1 MRYQALRWTGRGI
14 RSNPGE
20 PVDKTTLTTLTVTS
34 RVPDAL
40 AAKYRAE
47 GWWDDRGLADGL
59 EAGAQRKP
67 DALAVA
73 DNDHELSYAELVAR
87 VNGAV
92 AELAER
98 GVGTN
103 TGVVLVT
110 GNTVDAVVAYHAL
123 LRVGATVVALDRRSG
138 ASDVRLA
145 LEMLGDAA
153 LVVVPSSEHDRLA
166 TDIGDH
172 AVTLLEA
179 LADTDRREDARWTEP
194 DRDEPRVILFTSGT
208 TRQPKGVVHS
218 LNTVT
223 AGSNNMARI
232 TGADEHDVLFLV
244 SPAMSSAGVTQMHL
258 FADRHAALVLEDR
271 FEPVASLERL
281 NAAGATL
288 LGGAPVIAERLLRAA
303 EASPQRR
310 IALRTLA
317 LGGAM
322 LPRPLLEQATDAFGI
337 EIARVYGSSEASCAT
352 GSVPEDDREHRL
364 ADDGVL
370 MPGTEVRI
378 GSANSPQEGL
388 LRGPCVMLGY
398 VDPDDDAA
406 AFEDGWFRTGDLVE
420 VHDGRLTVVGRLKE
434 VVNRN
439 GLKISLT
446 EIDAALAAMPGSRRV
461 RVLRRARSRHRRA
474 ARTRGPPRAGRPRD
488 ARRRRGASRRRRHRA
503 SEAAGTAG
511 DLGRTAPPHAFRKGG
526 AITAGDGGSRQAVG
540 GGRAP
545 HESDGLTRSRLNARS
560 SRSGG
565 RVSSRG
571 CSPPTP
577 GATPAPRTV
586 RCSTGSP
593 AGSGRLPS
601 RG

>member
-1 MRYQALRWTGRGI
+1 
-14 RSNPGE
+14 
-20 PVDKTTLTTLTVTS
+20 
-34 RVPDAL
+34 
-40 AAKYRAE
+40 
-47 GWWDDRGLADGL
+47 
-59 EAGAQRKP
+59 
-67 DALAVA
+67 
-73 DNDHELSYAELVAR
+73 
-87 VNGAV
+87 
-92 AELAER
+92 
-98 GVGTN
+98 
-103 TGVVLVT
+103 
-110 GNTVDAVVAYHAL
+110 
-123 LRVGATVVALDRRSG
+123 
-138 ASDVRLA
+138 
-145 LEMLGDAA
+145 
-153 LVVVPSSEHDRLA
+153 
-166 TDIGDH
+166 
-172 AVTLLEA
+172 
-179 LADTDRREDARWTEP
+179 
-194 DRDEPRVILFTSGT
+194 
-208 TRQPKGVVHS
+208 
-218 LNTVT
+218 
-223 AGSNNMARI
+223 
-232 TGADEHDVLFLV
+232 
-244 SPAMSSAGVTQMHL
+244 
-258 FADRHAALVLEDR
+258 
-271 FEPVASLERL
+271 
-281 NAAGATL
+281 
-288 LGGAPVIAERLLRAA
+288 
-303 EASPQRR
+303 
-310 IALRTLA
+310 
-317 LGGAM
+317 M

-420 VHDGRLTVVGRLKE
+420 VHDGRLAVVGRLKE

-446 EIDAALAAMPGSRRV
+446 EIDAALAAMPDLDEYACFAAPDPDTGERLALAV
-461 RVLRRARSRHRRA
+461 RPAPGA
-474 ARTRGPPRAGRPRD
+474 ARD
-488 ARRRRGASRRRRHRA
+488 ARRRRGASRRRRHRVP
-503 SEAAGTAG
+503 EAAGTAG

>member
-1 MRYQALRWTGRGI
+1 M
-14 RSNPGE
+14 
-20 PVDKTTLTTLTVTS
+20 
-34 RVPDAL
+34 
-40 AAKYRAE
+40 
-47 GWWDDRGLADGL
+47 
-59 EAGAQRKP
+59 
-67 DALAVA
+67 
-73 DNDHELSYAELVAR
+73 LVA
-87 VNGAV
+87 
-92 AELAER
+92 
-98 GVGTN
+98 
-103 TGVVLVT
+103 

-123 LRVGATVVALDRRSG
+123 LRVGATVVALDRRVG

-145 LEMLGDAA
+145 LEMLGAAA

-166 TDIGDH
+166 GEIGDH
-172 AVTLLEA
+172 AVTLLET
-179 LADTDRREDARWTEP
+179 LTDTDQREDARWTEP

-271 FEPVASLERL
+271 FEPVASLARL
-281 NAAGATL
+281 NAAGATV

-303 EASPQRR
+303 EASPRR
-310 IALRTLA
+310 HIALRALA

-337 EIARVYGSSEASCAT
+337 EIARVYGSSEASSAT

-420 VHDGRLTVVGRLKE
+420 VHDGRLAVVGRLKE

-446 EIDAALAAMPGSRRV
+446 EIDAALAAMPDLDDYACFAAADPDTGERLALAVRPAPGARV
-461 RVLRRARSRHRRA
+461 TLDDVVAYLVD
-474 ARTRGPPRAGRPRD
+474 AGT
-488 ARRRRGASRRRRHRA
+488 AA

-511 DLGRTAPPHAFRKGG
+511 DLGRTAPPHAFGKGG
-526 AITAGDGGSRQAVG
+526 AITAGDRGSRQAVG

-545 HESDGLTRSRLNARS
+545 HESDGFTRSRLNARS
-560 SRSGG
+560 RSSDAGSVAVMVTHVPSRAICAT
-565 RVSSRG
+565 R
-571 CSPPTP
+571 SPT
-577 GATPAPRTV
+577 RSLRSLINTV
-586 RCSTGSP
+586 RGPRSMRSHT
-593 AGSGRLPS
+593 
-601 RG
+601 

>member
-1 MRYQALRWTGRGI
+1 MARLKV
-14 RSNPGE
+14 SS
-20 PVDKTTLTTLTVTS
+20 K
-34 RVPDAL
+34 VPDTL

-47 GWWDDRGLADGL
+47 GWWDDRRLADGL
-59 EAGAQRKP
+59 EAAAQRKP

-73 DNDHELSYAELVAR
+73 DNKHELTYAGVVQR
-87 VNGAV
+87 VNGAI
-92 AELAER
+92 AELAKR
-98 GVGTN
+98 DVGTN

-123 LRVGATVVALDRRSG
+123 LRVGATVVSLDRRSG
-138 ASDVRLA
+138 ASDIHLA

-153 LVVVPSSEHDRLA
+153 LVILPSSEHDRLVA
-166 TDIGDH
+166 DIADH
-172 AVTLLEA
+172 PVVLLEA
-179 LADTDRREDARWTEP
+179 LADTDQCSDARWTEP

-208 TRQPKGVVHS
+208 TSRPKAVVHS

-244 SPAMSSAGVTQMHL
+244 SPAMSSAGITQMHL

-271 FEPVASLERL
+271 FDPVSSLARL

-310 IALRTLA
+310 ITLRALA

-322 LPRPLLEQATDAFGI
+322 LPRPLLEQATDEFGI

-370 MPGTEVRI
+370 MAGTEVRI

-398 VDPDDDAA
+398 VDPDDDTA

-420 VHDGRLTVVGRLKE
+420 VHDGRLAVVGRLKE

-439 GLKISLT
+439 GLKISLA
-446 EIDAALAAMPGSRRV
+446 EIDAALAAMPDLDEYACFAAPDPDTGERLALAVRPVPGARV
-461 RVLRRARSRHRRA
+461 TLDDVVAFLV
-474 ARTRGPPRAGRPRD
+474 G
-488 ARRRRGASRRRRHRA
+488 
-503 SEAAGTAG
+503 AGTARRKLPEQLVIW
-511 DLGRTAPPHAFRKGG
+511 DEPLPRTPSGK
-526 AITAGDGGSRQAVG
+526 VV
-540 GGRAP
+540 
-545 HESDGLTRSRLNARS
+545 RSRLAMDAPGKPSEVVARL
-560 SRSGG
+560 
-565 RVSSRG
+565 
-571 CSPPTP
+571 T
-577 GATPAPRTV
+577 
-586 RCSTGSP
+586 
-593 AGSGRLPS
+593 
-601 RG
+601 